1 MPLEPGNAM
10 NATLVDL
17 VGALKSKGRI
27 AADDVLMLRRAF
39 YTPTQIATEDVEGL
53 LGLDQ
58 AVSDRCPEWGDFF
71 ASAVVDFVVHQQ
83 EPADYVDAAKSTWV
97 MGVFAGAMTIDGS
110 LEALIRVVET
120 AVTVP
125 GDLAAFIMGKVKAAI
140 ANRGRVDAASVAV
153 LKRLV
158 FAGGGPGNVGV
169 TRDEADALFDINDA
183 CKAGENDATWPDFFA
198 KAVADSLTAVSPFKV
213 ESREDAAKD
222 DAWLHE
228 REGTGKFL
236 ASMARLPDV
245 RGAMHDILH
254 PFADEADQWKQ
265 AEAEMEAAESDAAT
279 ITEEEAKWLLGRFGA
294 SGLGEAEQRLIDLL
308 KSISPPSLDRLSE
321 VMGQAA

>member
-1 MPLEPGNAM
+1 M
-10 NATLVDL
+10 NATLADL

-39 YTPTQIATEDVEGL
+39 YTPSQIATEDVEGL
-53 LGLDQ
+53 LGLDHV
-58 AVSDRCPEWGDFF
+58 AVDRCPEWGDFF
-71 ASAVVDFVVHQQ
+71 AGAVVDFVVHQQ
-83 EPADYVDAAKSTWV
+83 EPADYVDAAKSTWA
-97 MGVFAGAMTIDGS
+97 MGVFAGDLTLDGA

-125 GDLAAFIMGKVKAAI
+125 SDLAAFIMGKVKAAI
-140 ANRGRVDAASVAV
+140 GAQGKVDAASVAL

-169 TRDEADALFDINDA
+169 TREEADALFDINDA
-183 CKAGENDATWPDFFA
+183 CKAGANDATWPDFFA

-213 ESREDAAKD
+213 ESREDAARD
-222 DAWLHE
+222 DAWLGE
-228 REGTGKFL
+228 KPGGFL

-254 PFADEADQWKQ
+254 PFADEADEWKK
-265 AEAEMEAAESDAAT
+265 AEADMEATESEAAT
-279 ITEEEAKWLLGRFGA
+279 ITEEEARWLLGRFGA
-294 SGLGEAEQRLIDLL
+294 GGLGEPEQRLIDLL

-321 VMGQAA
+321 LMGKAA